1 VSTAGLHV
9 PPLVVNIAGQNAWL
23 SVIAGTLATLLMA
36 WLIVSLVL
44 RFGEVSWGLYLKT
57 WLFL

>member
-1 VSTAGLHV
+1 MAGLHV
-9 PPLVVNIAGQNAWL
+9 PPLVVNIAGQSAWL

-44 RFGEVSWGLYLKT
+44 LFGEVSWGLYLKT